1 MDEEETPAQIARF
14 GRPESNLLR
23 AGAVRSGSELW
34 PAVARHSCTGSDL
47 HRGER
52 ACRFCSRSRCRHGR
66 HWVAVENTFPFAI
79 SYHHFCCAAVQIWRA
94 AARPTDKWLVGIVSA
109 SHEIGQRIAIAWS
122 DAGGI
127 DGGALGQRVTLGL
140 LPCGITPHDPFVM
153 PPLAGHVGSRLI
165 SSGGA
170 TDAIRFLGA
179 SQA

>member
-1 MDEEETPAQIARF
+1 MKRRRRAIARF

-47 HRGER
+47 HRGEGPAAFALVHAAGMGGTGWPSRTRFLSRFRTTTSAVPRSRSASSRTTDRQMACRHSIRAPRNRAENSYCMER
-52 ACRFCSRSRCRHGR
+52 AC
-66 HWVAVENTFPFAI
+66 
-79 SYHHFCCAAVQIWRA
+79 
-94 AARPTDKWLVGIVSA
+94 
-109 SHEIGQRIAIAWS
+109 
-122 DAGGI
+122 GI